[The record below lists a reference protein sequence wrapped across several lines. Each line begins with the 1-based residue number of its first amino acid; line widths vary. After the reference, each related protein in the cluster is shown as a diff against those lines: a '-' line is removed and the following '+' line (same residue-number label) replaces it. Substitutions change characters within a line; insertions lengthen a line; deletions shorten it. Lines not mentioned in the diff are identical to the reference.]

1 MQTKRVMSLDIG
13 LLISGAKE
21 RGELEGRVTSL
32 IREVKESGMRAHIL
46 YILTS

>member
-1 MQTKRVMSLDIG
+1 MSLDIG

-32 IREVKESGMRAHIL
+32 IREVKESGKLIDYM
-46 YILTS
+46 SVFF